1 MALSEKTKE
10 KLRKTL
16 NGMRQEI
23 LDEVKVQKEKARN
36 KDYMGDLGD
45 NATSDMVA
53 EYAHIFG
60 ERLRRRLILIDEA
73 LEAIEDGDYGF
84 CEECE
89 EPINEKRL
97 LLMPFARLCVRCQSE
112 LERRAKMRG
121 ETFTDINHMEYTFQE
136 ESESEYD

>member
-1 MALSEKTKE
+1 MALSKNTKE
-10 KLRKTL
+10 QLRKKL
-16 NGMRQEI
+16 EDMRQEI
-23 LDEVKVQKEKARN
+23 LDEVKVQKERARS

-45 NATSDMVA
+45 CATSDMVA

-60 ERLRRRLILIDEA
+60 ERLRRRLILIEES

-121 ETFTDINHMEYTFQE
+121 ETLTELNHMEYRFQE
-136 ESESEYD
+136 ESEYD

>member
-1 MALSEKTKE
+1 MALSTHTKE
-10 KLRKTL
+10 QLRKNL
-16 NGMRQEI
+16 EDMRQEI
-23 LDEVKVQKEKARN
+23 LDEVKVQKERARS

-45 NATSDMVA
+45 CATSDMVA

-60 ERLRRRLILIDEA
+60 ERLRRRLILIEESLEA
-73 LEAIEDGDYGF
+73 LEDGDYGF

-97 LLMPFARLCVRCQSE
+97 LLMPFARLCVRCQSA

-121 ETFTDINHMEYTFQE
+121 ETLTELNHLEYRFQE
-136 ESESEYD
+136 ESEYD

>member
-1 MALSEKTKE
+1 MALSTHTKE
-10 KLRKTL
+10 QLRKKL
-16 NGMRQEI
+16 EDMRQEI
-23 LDEVKVQKEKARN
+23 LDEVKVQKERARS

-45 NATSDMVA
+45 CATSDMVA

-60 ERLRRRLILIDEA
+60 ERLRRRLILIEESLEA
-73 LEAIEDGDYGF
+73 LEDGDYGF

-121 ETFTDINHMEYTFQE
+121 ETLTELNHMEYRFQE
-136 ESESEYD
+136 ESEYD

>member
-1 MALSEKTKE
+1 MALSKKTKE
-10 KLRKTL
+10 QLRKIL
-16 NGMRQEI
+16 ENLRQEI
-23 LDEVKVQKEKARN
+23 LDEVKVQKEKARS

-45 NATSDMVA
+45 CATSDMVA

-60 ERLRRRLILIDEA
+60 ERLRRRLILIEEA

-121 ETFTDINHMEYTFQE
+121 ETLTELNHLEYRFQE
-136 ESESEYD
+136 ESEYD

>member
-1 MALSEKTKE
+1 MALSKDNKE
-10 KLRKTL
+10 QLRKKL
-16 NGMRQEI
+16 EDMRQEI
-23 LDEVKVQKEKARN
+23 LDEVKVQKERARS

-45 NATSDMVA
+45 CATSDMVA

-60 ERLRRRLILIDEA
+60 ERLRRRLILIEES
-73 LEAIEDGDYGF
+73 LEAIENGDYGF

-121 ETFTDINHMEYTFQE
+121 ETITELNHMEYRFQE
-136 ESESEYD
+136 DSEYD

>member
-1 MALSEKTKE
+1 MALSKDSKE
-10 KLRKTL
+10 QLRKKL
-16 NGMRQEI
+16 EDMRQEI
-23 LDEVKVQKEKARN
+23 LDEVKVQKERARS

-45 NATSDMVA
+45 CATSDMVA

-60 ERLRRRLILIDEA
+60 ERLRRRLILIEESLEA
-73 LEAIEDGDYGF
+73 LEDGDYGF

-121 ETFTDINHMEYTFQE
+121 ETLTELNHLEYRFQE
-136 ESESEYD
+136 ESEYD

>member
-1 MALSEKTKE
+1 MALSQ
-10 KLRKTL
+10 KLRERLRKIL
-16 NGMRQEI
+16 EDMRREM
-23 LDEVKVQKEKARN
+23 LDEVKVQKERARD

-45 NATSDMVA
+45 HATADMVA

-60 ERLRRRLILIDEA
+60 ERLRRRLILIEEA

-89 EPINEKRL
+89 EQISEKRL
-97 LLMPFARLCVRCQSE
+97 QLMPFARFCVRCQSE

-121 ETFTDINHMEYTFQE
+121 ETFTDINHMEYSFQE
-136 ESESEYD
+136 RSEYD

>member
-1 MALSEKTKE
+1 MALSKETKE
-10 KLRKTL
+10 QLRKIL
-16 NGMRQEI
+16 EDMRQEI
-23 LDEVKVQKEKARN
+23 LDEVKVQKERARS

-45 NATSDMVA
+45 CAISDMVA

-60 ERLRRRLILIDEA
+60 ERLRRRLILIEEA

-121 ETFTDINHMEYTFQE
+121 ETLTDLNHMEYRFQE
-136 ESESEYD
+136 ESEYD

>member
-1 MALSEKTKE
+1 MALSKKTKRQ
-10 KLRKTL
+10 LRQIL
-16 NGMRQEI
+16 EDMRREI
-23 LDEVKVQKEKARN
+23 LDEVKVQKERARS

-45 NATSDMVA
+45 CATSDMVA

-97 LLMPFARLCVRCQSE
+97 LLMPFAQLCVRCQSE

-121 ETFTDINHMEYTFQE
+121 ETVTELNHLEYRFQE
-136 ESESEYD
+136 ESEYD

>member
-1 MALSEKTKE
+1 MALSTHTKE
-10 KLRKTL
+10 QLRKNL
-16 NGMRQEI
+16 EDMRQEI
-23 LDEVKVQKEKARN
+23 LDEVKVQKERARS

-45 NATSDMVA
+45 CATSDMVA

-60 ERLRRRLILIDEA
+60 ERLRRRLIMIEEA
-73 LEAIEDGDYGF
+73 LEAIEDGDYGL

-121 ETFTDINHMEYTFQE
+121 ETLTELNHLEYRFQE
-136 ESESEYD
+136 ESEYD

>member
-1 MALSEKTKE
+1 MTLSQKTRKE
-10 KLRKTL
+10 LSKILED
-16 NGMRQEI
+16 MRQEI
-23 LDEVKVQKEKARN
+23 IDQVKVQKERAREKD

-45 NATSDMVA
+45 HATSDMLA

-60 ERLRRRLILIDEA
+60 ERLRRRLLLIEDA
-73 LEAIEDGDYGF
+73 LEAIKDGDYGF

-97 LLMPFARLCVRCQSE
+97 QLMPFARFCVRCQAE

-121 ETFTDINHMEYTFQE
+121 ETFTDINHMEYRYQE
-136 ESESEYD
+136 DGE

>member
-1 MALSEKTKE
+1 MALSKDSKE
-10 KLRKTL
+10 QLRKKL
-16 NGMRQEI
+16 EDMRQEI
-23 LDEVKVQKEKARN
+23 LDEVKVQKERARS

-45 NATSDMVA
+45 CATSDMVA

-60 ERLRRRLILIDEA
+60 ERLRRRLILIEES
-73 LEAIEDGDYGF
+73 LEAIENGDYGF

-121 ETFTDINHMEYTFQE
+121 ETITELNHMEYRFQE
-136 ESESEYD
+136 DSEYD

>member
-1 MALSEKTKE
+1 MALSQ
-10 KLRKTL
+10 KLRERLRKIL
-16 NGMRQEI
+16 EDMRQEM
-23 LDEVKVQKEKARN
+23 LDEVKVQKERARN

-45 NATSDMVA
+45 HATSDMVA

-60 ERLRRRLILIDEA
+60 ERLRRRLILIEEA

-89 EPINEKRL
+89 EPISEKRL
-97 LLMPFARLCVRCQSE
+97 HLMPFARFCVRCQSE

-121 ETFTDINHMEYTFQE
+121 ETFTDINHLEYRFPE
-136 ESESEYD
+136 DSEYD

>member
-1 MALSEKTKE
+1 MALSKDTKE
-10 KLRKTL
+10 QLRKKL
-16 NGMRQEI
+16 EDMRQEI
-23 LDEVKVQKEKARN
+23 LDEVKVQKERARS

-45 NATSDMVA
+45 CATSDMVA

-60 ERLRRRLILIDEA
+60 ERLRRRLIMIEEA
-73 LEAIEDGDYGF
+73 LEAIEDGHYGF

-121 ETFTDINHMEYTFQE
+121 ETFTDINHIEYRFQE
-136 ESESEYD
+136 ESEYD

>member
-1 MALSEKTKE
+1 MALSKDSKE
-10 KLRKTL
+10 QLRKKL
-16 NGMRQEI
+16 EDMRQEI
-23 LDEVKVQKEKARN
+23 LDEVKVQKERARS

-45 NATSDMVA
+45 CATSDMVA

-60 ERLRRRLILIDEA
+60 ERLRRRLIMIEEA
-73 LEAIEDGDYGF
+73 LEAIEEGDYGF

-121 ETFTDINHMEYTFQE
+121 ETLTELNHLEYRFQE
-136 ESESEYD
+136 ESEYD